1 MVRPGFLETFF
12 FKKKIRMVRG
22 VRHRQPMSE
31 SEAESALEK
40 VLLESGER
48 DR

>member
-12 FKKKIRMVRG
+12 FKKIRMVRG